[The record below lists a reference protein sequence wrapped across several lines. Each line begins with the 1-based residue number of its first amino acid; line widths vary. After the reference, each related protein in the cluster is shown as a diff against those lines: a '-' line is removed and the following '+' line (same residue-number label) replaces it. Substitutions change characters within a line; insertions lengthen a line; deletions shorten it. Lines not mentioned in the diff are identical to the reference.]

1 MPAKKKAKQ
10 VGVSAGTRVSV
21 HPEGELDVRP
31 ATPPRKTKAPLE
43 TVDVVGVQLHDVR
56 LTATDLV
63 ERAMHDRVP
72 ALAPETYNLILTLK
86 DKIHELTA

>member
-1 MPAKKKAKQ
+1 MPAKKPTKKAAPK
-10 VGVSAGTRVSV
+10 
-21 HPEGELDVRP
+21 
-31 ATPPRKTKAPLE
+31 KAPLE